1 MMRYATYY
9 SEIYLRK
16 IFQGW
21 MLVLEWLLQAIYELG
36 WKRKAVWQTSAKG
49 FVASQTCIVI
59 QQNLAFAPLNYACI
73 TPYAQTTLLCS
84 NDGGITWTC
93 LLATHVSV
101 TCHRAV
107 WNLTGSDAHCYS
119 AEGSQSEKRWKKLV
133 DNVNWWALWREF
145 TNASPSKFISL
156 Y

>member
-1 MMRYATYY
+1 MQHTIVRYICVKSSRAECWFWNDFCKQYMN
-9 SEIYLRK
+9 LGGKGKQFDKPLQRA
-16 IFQGW
+16 
-21 MLVLEWLLQAIYELG
+21 LWLL
-36 WKRKAVWQTSAKG
+36 KRVY
-49 FVASQTCIVI
+49 IVI

-119 AEGSQSEKRWKKLV
+119 AEGSQSEKR
-133 DNVNWWALWREF
+133 
-145 TNASPSKFISL
+145 
-156 Y
+156 